1 MLNDKRESFGE
12 LSCRRRPDEP
22 VQRRYNE
29 CSPKEQQCST
39 TVRQQLFNDG
49 STTVR
54 QRCSDCSS
62 TVQQLRNSYANNC
75 VQTEHGTSR
84 RSGHQTHAHQVQRPS
99 SAATIRRSDHQAR
112 RPSGAAT
119 IKLCSDHSG
128 AATIRRS
135 DHRARRPSGAA
146 TIKLGSDHQAQRP
159 SGAETIGASSPSA
172 SPPLLLALSP

>member
-1 MLNDKRESFGE
+1 MVQLCYRSCAATTATAPQTGLQQLNNVAAPAQRQWGQLRATTVAKQPRNKLGNHRNVTLQQSRQQRCNNWAATVIHLYNSLMLNDKRESFGE

-62 TVQQLRNSYANNC
+62 TVQQLRNSYATTVSN
-75 VQTEHGTSR
+75 
-84 RSGHQTHAHQVQRPS
+84 
-99 SAATIRRSDHQAR
+99 
-112 RPSGAAT
+112 
-119 IKLCSDHSG
+119 
-128 AATIRRS
+128 
-135 DHRARRPSGAA
+135 
-146 TIKLGSDHQAQRP
+146 
-159 SGAETIGASSPSA
+159 
-172 SPPLLLALSP
+172 